1 MELDIKQNFNK
12 EVIVFNNFETIK
24 QQINNY
30 IEQYNYVIVSEEA
43 IDEAK
48 KIRAKLNATAK
59 IFNDRRIAIEREYME
74 SFEPFKNQIK
84 ELIDLIKI
92 PSDKIDIQ
100 VKAFELKQA
109 SEKKQEILDFW
120 NENTL
125 FGDVIPFNKIFH
137 EKMLL
142 KGNKIEDIKETLS
155 NLIEKI
161 YNDLILINTGNYEY
175 KQQIKDVYLN
185 NNFDLSISLKEETRL
200 KQQQLKLEELNQQ
213 QTNQQEIKTVEPI
226 KPLEETKTIQPIVEE
241 TKPLEEVKSTNQ
253 KLMKCSFTVIATV
266 DKLQLLKQFFIT
278 NNIKYEVLK

>member
-161 YNDLILINTGNYEY
+161 KNDLILINTGNYEY

-226 KPLEETKTIQPIVEE
+226 KPLEEIKTIQPIVEE